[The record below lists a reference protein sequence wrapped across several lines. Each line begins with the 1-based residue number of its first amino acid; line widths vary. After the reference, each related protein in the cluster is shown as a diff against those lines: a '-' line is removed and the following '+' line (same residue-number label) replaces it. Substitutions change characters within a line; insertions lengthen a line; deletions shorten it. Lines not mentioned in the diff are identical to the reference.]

1 MDRTQQI
8 KEAHPWLSY
17 EEVVKVLLYHH
28 QGSSWIQNLKSDKL
42 QQSMEGFAKLLKSKS
57 RKAIEPFVNY
67 VLNVYY
73 NGVDNYGNQIEEC
86 DREESFERRWNKA
99 RAILLKSI

>member
-1 MDRTQQI
+1 MNRTQQI

-42 QQSMEGFAKLLKSKS
+42 ERSMEAFTKLLKSKS
-57 RKAIEPFVNY
+57 RKALEPFVKY
-67 VLNVYY
+67 VLDVYY
-73 NGVDNYGNQIEEC
+73 NGVDEYRNQIEESS
-86 DREESFERRWNKA
+86 REESFEHRWNKA
-99 RAILLKSI
+99 RAILLKSK